1 MPRLPLRR
9 LLPLTAA
16 LALTACSY
24 SGRSANPLEQS
35 MTWFSYLDAGDL
47 RKACAAG
54 GPEAYR
60 IAYNGNYEEQL
71 RTYDVT
77 GIGPNG
83 AQMAVRL
90 RGKTGDVLNFKVMD
104 PLRSWQ
110 GNQSTVNLSAS
121 DMARLRQALEVSGG
135 FGPAPT
141 GLELKSQGFYWIV
154 AACHGG
160 GRYSYTAFQWPGAAY
175 DKLTFPG
182 VLYMLDRSGVPLNPP
197 RDATPQYPVGRDPG
211 DQPNHFQLRVGKDG
225 IANLLTV
232 F

>member
-1 MPRLPLRR
+1 MTHLSLRR
-9 LLPLTAA
+9 LLPLTAVFA
-16 LALTACSY
+16 LAACAYGGKSE
-24 SGRSANPLEQS
+24 NPLALS

-47 RKACAAG
+47 RKACVAG
-54 GPEAYR
+54 APDAYR

-71 RTYDVT
+71 RTYDVS

-83 AQMAVRL
+83 ARMAVRV
-90 RGKTGDVLNFKVMD
+90 RGKTGDVLNFRVMD

-110 GNQSTVNLSAS
+110 GSQSEVPLSPA
-121 DMARLRQALEVSGG
+121 DMTALSQALANSGA
-135 FGPAPT
+135 FAPAPQ

-154 AACHGG
+154 AACEN
-160 GRYSYTAFQWPGAAY
+160 GRFSYHAWQWPGAAY
-175 DKLTFPG
+175 DKLTFPA
-182 VLYMLDRSGVPLNPP
+182 LLARLDRTNVPLNPP

-232 F
+232 L